1 MVEIKNIYGDV
12 IYTAKDATT
21 VKQAVEQAI
30 LSCANLSSADL
41 SCANLYSA
49 NLYSANLS
57 RADLSSANLSSANL
71 SCANLYSANLSRANL
86 YSANLSCA
94 NLSRANLSC
103 ADLSSADLSSALID
117 KKTIANLRQINVSS
131 YPYQIQAVLFLDG
144 SRWIRMGCLW
154 KSLED
159 WKRDGGILNSNPSE
173 FPNDRSEKSKERAAA
188 FAFAKAAA
196 LRMKLPKGEA
206 AR

>member
-41 SCANLYSA
+41 SCANL
-49 NLYSANLS
+49 
-57 RADLSSANLSSANL
+57 SSANL

-94 NLSRANLSC
+94 NLSRANLSR
-103 ADLSSADLSSALID
+103 ANLSCADLSSALID

-206 AR
+206 KQ

>member
-30 LSCANLSSADL
+30 LSCANLSSA
-41 SCANLYSA
+41 
-49 NLYSANLS
+49 
-57 RADLSSANLSSANL
+57 NL

-86 YSANLSCA
+86 YSADLYSADLSRANLSCA
-94 NLSRANLSC
+94 NLSRANLYSANLSC
-103 ADLSSADLSSALID
+103 ALID

-206 AR
+206 KQ

>member
-30 LSCANLSSADL
+30 LSCANLSSA
-41 SCANLYSA
+41 
-49 NLYSANLS
+49 
-57 RADLSSANLSSANL
+57 NL

-86 YSANLSCA
+86 SCA
-94 NLSRANLSC
+94 NLSRANLYSANLSC
-103 ADLSSADLSSALID
+103 ALID

-188 FAFAKAAA
+188 FAFAKAVA

-206 AR
+206 KQ

>member
-30 LSCANLSSADL
+30 LSSADL
-41 SCANLYSA
+41 YS
-49 NLYSANLS
+49 
-57 RADLSSANLSSANL
+57 ADLSSANLSSADL
-71 SCANLYSANLSRANL
+71 SRANLYSADL

-94 NLSRANLSC
+94 NLSCANLSS
-103 ADLSSADLSSALID
+103 ADLSSANLYSADLSSANLSSALID

-206 AR
+206 KQ

>member
-30 LSCANLSSADL
+30 LS
-41 SCANLYSA
+41 SA
-49 NLYSANLS
+49 N
-57 RADLSSANLSSANL
+57 
-71 SCANLYSANLSRANL
+71 
-86 YSANLSCA
+86 
-94 NLSRANLSC
+94 
-103 ADLSSADLSSALID
+103 LSSALID

>member
-41 SCANLYSA
+41 SW
-49 NLYSANLS
+49 ANLS
-57 RADLSSANLSSANL
+57 SADLSCANLSSANL
-71 SCANLYSANLSRANL
+71 SCANLSRANL
-86 YSANLSCA
+86 YSANLSC
-94 NLSRANLSC
+94 
-103 ADLSSADLSSALID
+103 ALID

-188 FAFAKAAA
+188 FAFAKADA

-206 AR
+206 KQ